1 MPLIITATT
10 NTVIS
15 RPGKLRSRAV
25 VIALAT
31 MVAIAAIAVL
41 FFLGNQTDC
50 LMCGG
55 PVGSQVAVTAV
66 SLRAADFLTTN
77 AGTFFTCGVAVG
89 SFLMLSNTG
98 TAGNFSV
105 TTAKIDWKGQT
116 TSYSLMAGG
125 TCVVGAAGSARETQN
140 LLFAPT
146 TNLLTSATAGGNFT
160 GYVALANGAVLIF
173 AGTFQ

>member
-1 MPLIITATT
+1 VIITATT

-41 FFLGNQTDC
+41 FFLGNQTAC
-50 LMCGG
+50 PMIGCGG

-98 TAGNFSV
+98 TVGNFSV

-146 TNLLTSATAGGNFT
+146 TNLLTTATAGGNFT
-160 GYVALANGAVLIF
+160 GSVALANGAVLIF

>member
-1 MPLIITATT
+1 MIITATT

-41 FFLGNQTDC
+41 FFLGNQTAC
-50 LMCGG
+50 FGCGG

-98 TAGNFSV
+98 TAGLSV

-146 TNLLTSATAGGNFT
+146 TNLLTTATAGGNFT
-160 GYVALANGAVLIF
+160 GSVALANGAVLIF